1 VSRQGGTPSLGRAVV
16 MAPLA
21 APLTVMLGSA
31 VRALVRPRMAPQGIN
46 PVVGVLFLTVIL
58 LVYGA
63 PLAYGATLVILWPAA
78 AVLRDTRAFT
88 WWTLTLI
95 ATLAGGILFPVY
107 LHALDSRGTWD
118 FFPGAGFA
126 AGAATGWVFWFVA
139 TRRGSAGS

>member
-1 VSRQGGTPSLGRAVV
+1 

-21 APLTVMLGSA
+21 APLAVLLGSA
-31 VRALVRPRMAPQGIN
+31 VRALVSPRTAPGGVN
-46 PVVGVLFLTVIL
+46 PIVGVLFLTAIL

-107 LHALDSRGTWD
+107 LHAVDSRATWD

-126 AGAATGWVFWFVA
+126 AGAATGWVFWFIA
-139 TRRGSAGS
+139 TPRSDRARNTRGDASPSN

>member
-1 VSRQGGTPSLGRAVV
+1 

-31 VRALVRPRMAPQGIN
+31 VRALVSPRIAPEGIN
-46 PVVGVLFLTVIL
+46 PVVGTLFLTVIL

-78 AVLRDTRAFT
+78 AVLRGTSAFT

-95 ATLAGGILFPVY
+95 AALAGGILFPVY

-118 FFPGAGFA
+118 FFPGAGFV

-139 TRRGSAGS
+139 TRRGPAGS